1 RGRRGRALRP
11 GGGRLQ
17 RNGPYGMSDRT
28 LRGIGVSPGIAIG
41 PAIAVQ
47 TTLPEI
53 PHRVVPRTQVEK
65 EVRRLRAAVR
75 DVKRHLNGRRKRAEV
90 QAGADEARF
99 FDAQILMLEDKSFI
113 GDVEELIRKNHLTA
127 EKAYEY
133 QALDVRDAWA
143 ATASSRLK

>member
-1 RGRRGRALRP
+1 
-11 GGGRLQ
+11 
-17 RNGPYGMSDRT
+17 MSDRT

-41 PAIAVQ
+41 PAVTVA
-47 TTLPEI
+47 TTLPEV

-75 DVKRHLNGRRKRAEV
+75 DVKRHLEELRQRAEV
-90 QAGADEARF
+90 QAGADEARI
-99 FDAQILMLEDKSFI
+99 FDAQILMLEDKQFLGS
-113 GDVEELIRKNHLTA
+113 VEGLIRKNHLTA

-143 ATASSRLK
+143 ATASSRLKERIADLNGITIQVVRHLLHK